1 MKTIS
6 RTAAAS
12 VSLLMLASAG
22 ACSQLGGL
30 GNVLGGMGQPQ
41 ASQVSGTVQGV
52 DTRNQQIMLQ
62 QQNGQSVTLLFDAQT
77 QVTYQNRN
85 YAVTNLERGDQ
96 VTARI
101 QATQNGGYYT
111 DLVQVDQSVS
121 GSSGTVYGSNGSS
134 GSGTVQSLQGT
145 VRQVDRSNGLF
156 TLDIGNYNVL
166 TVSLPHNTSQAHQN
180 RFQSLRAGDQLRLY
194 GMFLNNSRVEL
205 RRFYYPT
212 LTTEGATGVMAVLP

>member
-1 MKTIS
+1 MQTTITIA
-6 RTAAAS
+6 RRAATVAS
-12 VSLLMLASAG
+12 TLIFAS

-52 DTRNQQIMLQ
+52 DTRNQQIALLQ
-62 QQNGQSVTLLFDAQT
+62 SNIQSVVLLFDAQT

-85 YAVTNLERGDQ
+85 YAVTNLERGDR

-101 QATQNGGYYT
+101 QATNDGGYHT
-111 DLVQVDQSVS
+111 DLVQVDESVS
-121 GSSGTVYGSNGSS
+121 GSIGTVYRSNGSS

-166 TVSLPHNTSQAHQN
+166 TVSLPYNTSQAHQN

-205 RRFYYPT
+205 RRFY
-212 LTTEGATGVMAVLP
+212 